1 MASNPSFDITTGVDL
16 QEVDNA
22 VNQVRKE
29 LQHRYDFRGTQCT
42 LDLDRGASVVRLA
55 ADDDF
60 RMHALTDVLQSK
72 LVKRG
77 VSLKNARFGDLEPAT
92 GQSVRCTVHL
102 AQGIEQDTA
111 KRIVKLIK
119 DDKSLRKIQAS
130 IHGDQVRV
138 SGPKKDDLQQAM
150 QLLREHDFGIE
161 LSFGNYRG

>member
-22 VNQVRKE
+22 VNQTHKE
-29 LQHRYDFRGTQCT
+29 LQHRYDFRGTHCT
-42 LDLDRGASVVRLA
+42 LDLDREASVIRVS

-60 RMHALTDVLQSK
+60 RMTALVDVLQGK

-77 VSLKNARFGDLEPAT
+77 VSLKNVSVGDPEAAT
-92 GQSVRCTVHL
+92 GQSVRCTVRL

-111 KRIVKLIK
+111 KRIVKVIK
-119 DDKSLRKIQAS
+119 DDKSLRKVQAS

-138 SGPKKDDLQQAM
+138 TGPKKDTLQEAM
-150 QLLREHDFGIE
+150 QLLREHDFGVE

>member
-22 VNQVRKE
+22 VNQTRKE
-29 LQHRYDFRGTQCT
+29 LQHRYDFRGVEYT
-42 LDLDRGASVVRLA
+42 LELDRQASEVRLTS
-55 ADDDF
+55 ADEF
-60 RMHALTDVLQSK
+60 HMTALTDGLQGK

-77 VSLKNARFGDLEPAT
+77 VSLKNVRIGDVEHGA

-111 KRIVKLIK
+111 KRIVKFIK
-119 DDKSLRKIQAS
+119 DDKTLRKVQAA

-138 SGPKKDDLQQAM
+138 TGPKKDVLQEVM
-150 QLLREHDFGIE
+150 KRLREEDFGVE
-161 LSFGNYRG
+161 LEFGNYRG

>member
-22 VNQVRKE
+22 VNQTRKE
-29 LQHRYDFRGTQCT
+29 LQHRYDFRGVEYT
-42 LDLDRGASVVRLA
+42 LELDRAASEVRLTS
-55 ADDDF
+55 ADEF
-60 RMHALTDVLQSK
+60 HMTALTDGLQGK

-77 VSLKNARFGDLEPAT
+77 VSLKNVRIGDLEHGA

-111 KRIVKLIK
+111 KRIVKFIK
-119 DDKSLRKIQAS
+119 DDKTLRKVQAA

-138 SGPKKDDLQQAM
+138 TGPKKDVLQEVM
-150 QLLREHDFGIE
+150 QRLREEDFGVE
-161 LSFGNYRG
+161 LEFGNYRG